1 MSKPGQRV
9 LAALRQMILS
19 GELGA
24 GERLAEIPTA
34 ERFAVSR
41 MPVRL
46 ALRTLAE
53 EGLLERSGARGYQVR
68 ALTGAD
74 LEGAVEV
81 RGVLEGLAARQA
93 AERGLDAPTRARL
106 EDCLR
111 RGDLLFAKG
120 HVLLEDLEEYH
131 DLNRTFHQAIVAASG
146 NPAIGLALG
155 RHEHLP
161 FASVSALAVDAD
173 NLERE
178 YRRFNFAHLQHHA
191 VFDALVRGHG
201 ARAEGIMREH
211 AQATLGYARWF
222 GGEEGEAGAVRVLV

>member
-19 GELGA
+19 GELTA

-46 ALRTLAE
+46 ALRTLAQ

-81 RGVLEGLAARQA
+81 RGVLEGLA
-93 AERGLDAPTRARL
+93 
-106 EDCLR
+106 
-111 RGDLLFAKG
+111 
-120 HVLLEDLEEYH
+120 
-131 DLNRTFHQAIVAASG
+131 
-146 NPAIGLALG
+146 
-155 RHEHLP
+155 
-161 FASVSALAVDAD
+161 
-173 NLERE
+173 
-178 YRRFNFAHLQHHA
+178 
-191 VFDALVRGHG
+191 
-201 ARAEGIMREH
+201 
-211 AQATLGYARWF
+211 
-222 GGEEGEAGAVRVLV
+222 

>member
-131 DLNRTFHQAIVAASG
+131 DLNRAFHQAIVVASG
-146 NPAIGLALG
+146 NPAIAVALG

-161 FASVSALAVDAD
+161 FASVSALAVDAS

-191 VFDALVRGHG
+191 VFDALVRGQG
-201 ARAEGIMREH
+201 PAPRASCASTPRRPWGMH
-211 AQATLGYARWF
+211 AG
-222 GGEEGEAGAVRVLV
+222 LVGKRGRRGR